1 MNKIND
7 FILVLKKIILGEKNS
22 TPLDTKTLKK
32 ALRYIGRYR
41 LLLPV
46 SIALAIVSV
55 GLTLYVPVLIGDA
68 IDVIIEKGNVDIQAV
83 TKKLLLGGIL
93 IAVTAV
99 CNWIMNAIN
108 NRISYHVLRD
118 IRNEA
123 FDKIGALPLSYVD
136 ATPHGDIVNRVI
148 NDTDRFAEG
157 LLLAF
162 TQVFTG
168 SLTILGTIVFM
179 IVLKWEIA
187 ISVVLLTPLSIVVAR
202 YIGKETYHMHT
213 ERSVTEAE
221 QASFINESLGNQ
233 KLVRAFGREGYAITR
248 FNDIGDR
255 LEKTS
260 LKAIFFSSL
269 TNPTTRF
276 VNSMVY
282 ATVALLG
289 ALFVMGDAGSAFTVG
304 QFSVL
309 LSYTN
314 QYTKPFNEISGIFA
328 EFQSALAS
336 AKRVFDFIEEK
347 NEAQDSDS
355 SIGMK
360 NADGKIE
367 IDSVSFSYSKDK
379 PLIEDLNLSVNP
391 GEKIAIVGPTGC
403 GKTTLINLLMRFYDV
418 DDGNIKVDSTDIRN
432 IKRKDLRKC
441 YGMVLQDTWLREA
454 TVKENISFG
463 NPDATI
469 DDVIEAAKKSHAHGF
484 IKRLKN
490 GYDTVIGEGGEG
502 LSQGQ
507 KQLICIA
514 RVMLNLPPM
523 LILDEATSSIDTR
536 TEMKIQKALTS
547 MMDGRTSFIVAH
559 RLSTVKEA
567 DVILVMKDGHIIE
580 QGNHYDLL
588 KKKGFYH
595 ELYNSQFA
603 HTDINT

>member
-1 MNKIND
+1 MKIKNLLITVKK
-7 FILVLKKIILGEKNS
+7 FILGDKNS
-22 TPLDTKTLKK
+22 APLDTATLKK
-32 ALRYIGRYR
+32 SLKYIGNYR
-41 LLLPV
+41 MLLPI
-46 SIALAIVSV
+46 SIALAIISV
-55 GLTLYVPVLIGDA
+55 GLTLYVPVMIGDA
-68 IDVIIEKGNVDIQAV
+68 IDVIIDKGNVDINTV
-83 TKKLLLGGIL
+83 IDKLILSGVLIGI
-93 IAVTAV
+93 TAL
-99 CNWIMNAIN
+99 CNWLMNAIN

-118 IRNEA
+118 VRNEA
-123 FDKIGALPLSYVD
+123 FDKIGSLPLSYID
-136 ATPHGDIVNRVI
+136 KTPHGDTVNRVI

-168 SLTILGTIVFM
+168 SLTILGTLVFM
-179 IVLKWEIA
+179 LVLKWEIA
-187 ISVVLLTPLSIVVAR
+187 LAVVFLTPLSIVVAR

-213 ERSVTEAE
+213 ERSITEAE

-233 KLVRAFGREGYAITR
+233 KLIRAFGKEEDTISR
-248 FNDIGDR
+248 FNEIGDR
-255 LEKTS
+255 LEKSS
-260 LKAIFFSSL
+260 LRAIFFSSL

-282 ATVALLG
+282 AAVALIG
-289 ALFVMGDAGSAFTVG
+289 ALSVMSSPELVFTVG

-336 AKRVFDFIEEK
+336 AKRVFDLIEEPG
-347 NEAQDSDS
+347 EVLDD
-355 SIGMK
+355 
-360 NADGKIE
+360 ADATNLKDIAGGVC
-367 IDSVSFSYSKDK
+367 IDDVSFSYQKDK
-379 PLIEDLNLSVNP
+379 ELIKNLNLSVKP
-391 GEKIAIVGPTGC
+391 GERVAIVGPTGC

-418 DDGNIKVDSTDIRN
+418 DQGDISVDGEN
-432 IKRKDLRKC
+432 IKRIKRKSLRKS
-441 YGMVLQDTWLREA
+441 YGMVLQDTWLRNATVRENIAFGSPEA
-454 TVKENISFG
+454 TLDDI
-463 NPDATI
+463 I
-469 DDVIEAAKKSHAHGF
+469 DAAKKAHAHGF

-536 TEMKIQKALTS
+536 TEMKIQKALAS
-547 MMDGRTSFIVAH
+547 MMNGRTSFIVAH

-567 DVILVMKDGHIIE
+567 DVILVMKDGRIIE
-580 QGNHYDLL
+580 QGSHEELL
-588 KKKGFYH
+588 EKNGFYY

-603 HTDINT
+603 H

>member
-1 MNKIND
+1 MDKIKTLLLT
-7 FILVLKKIILGEKNS
+7 IKKIILGEKNS
-22 TPLDTKTLKK
+22 APLDTATLKK
-32 ALRYIGRYR
+32 ALKYIGKYR
-41 LLLPV
+41 LLLPI

-55 GLTLYVPVLIGDA
+55 GLTLYVPVLIGEA
-68 IDVIIEKGNVDIQAV
+68 IDVIIDKNNVIMSTV
-83 TKKLLLGGIL
+83 INKLVLSGAL
-93 IAVTAV
+93 IGVTAL
-99 CNWIMNAIN
+99 CNWLMNAIN

-123 FDKIGALPLSYVD
+123 FDKIATLPLSYID
-136 ATPHGDIVNRVI
+136 KTPHGDTVNRVI

-168 SLTILGTIVFM
+168 SLTIIGTLVFM
-179 IVLKWEIA
+179 LVLKWEIA
-187 ISVVLLTPLSIVVAR
+187 LAVVFLTPLSIVVAR

-213 ERSVTEAE
+213 ERSITEAE

-233 KLVRAFGREGYAITR
+233 KLIRAFGKESDTISR
-248 FNDIGDR
+248 FNEIGDR
-255 LEKTS
+255 LEKSS
-260 LKAIFFSSL
+260 LRAIFFSSL

-276 VNSMVY
+276 VNSIVY
-282 ATVALLG
+282 AAVALIG
-289 ALFVMGDAGSAFTVG
+289 ALSVLGSSELVFTVG

-336 AKRVFDFIEEK
+336 AKRVFDLIEEPTEIEDGDDSIELK
-347 NEAQDSDS
+347 EASGELSISD
-355 SIGMK
+355 
-360 NADGKIE
+360 
-367 IDSVSFSYSKDK
+367 VSFSYQKDK
-379 PLIEDLNLSVNP
+379 ELIKKLNLTVNP
-391 GEKIAIVGPTGC
+391 GDRIAIVGPTGC

-418 DDGNIKVDSTDIRN
+418 DEGSITVDGNDIRH
-432 IKRKDLRKC
+432 IKRKNLRKS
-441 YGMVLQDTWLREA
+441 YGMVLQDTWLRNA
-454 TVKENISFG
+454 TVKENIAFG
-463 NPDATI
+463 NPDATLAE
-469 DDVIEAAKKSHAHGF
+469 VISAAKKAHAHGF

-536 TEMKIQKALTS
+536 TEMKIQKALAS
-547 MMDGRTSFIVAH
+547 MMEGRTSFIVAH

-567 DVILVMKDGHIIE
+567 DVILVMKDGRIIE
-580 QGNHYDLL
+580 QGNHQELL
-588 KKKGFYH
+588 DKNGFYY

-603 HTDINT
+603 H

>member
-1 MNKIND
+1 MDK
-7 FILVLKKIILGEKNS
+7 FKMFLSTLKKIIFGDKKS
-22 TPLDTKTLKK
+22 TALDTATLKK
-32 ALRYIGRYR
+32 ALKYIGRYR
-41 LLLPV
+41 ILLPV
-46 SIALAIVSV
+46 SIMLALISV
-55 GLTLYVPVLIGDA
+55 GLTLYVPVLIGEA
-68 IDVIIEKGNVDIQAV
+68 IDVIIDKGNVDIDTV
-83 TKKLLLGGIL
+83 LNKLLIGGIL
-93 IAVTAV
+93 ILITAL
-99 CNWIMNAIN
+99 CNWLMNAIN

-123 FDKIGALPLSYVD
+123 FDKIGSLPLSYID
-136 ATPHGDIVNRVI
+136 KTPHGDTVNRVI

-168 SLTILGTIVFM
+168 SLTIIGTLVFM
-179 IVLKWEIA
+179 LVLKWEIA
-187 ISVVLLTPLSIVVAR
+187 LAVVFLTPLSIVVAR

-221 QASFINESLGNQ
+221 QASFINETLGNQ
-233 KLVRAFGREGYAITR
+233 KLVRAFGREEFAISR
-248 FNDIGDR
+248 FNEIGDR
-255 LEKTS
+255 LEKSS
-260 LKAIFFSSL
+260 LRAIFFSSL

-282 ATVALLG
+282 AAVALIG
-289 ALFVMGDAGSAFTVG
+289 ALSVMNSSDLAFTVG

-336 AKRVFDFIEEK
+336 AKRVFDLIEETS
-347 NEAQDSDS
+347 E
-355 SIGMK
+355 IP
-360 NADGKIE
+360 DGHDAIE
-367 IDSVSFSYSKDK
+367 LKDATGDISLSNVSFSYQKNK
-379 PLIEDLNLSVNP
+379 ELIRDLNLSVTS
-391 GEKIAIVGPTGC
+391 GDRIAIVGPTGC

-418 DDGNIKVDSTDIRN
+418 DEGTISVDGSDIRKV
-432 IKRKDLRKC
+432 KRKDLRKS
-441 YGMVLQDTWLREA
+441 YGMVLQDTWLRNA

-463 NPDATI
+463 NPDATLDEI
-469 DDVIEAAKKSHAHGF
+469 IEAAKKAHAHGF

-536 TEMKIQKALTS
+536 TEMKIQKALTA
-547 MMDGRTSFIVAH
+547 MMNGRTSFIVAH

-567 DVILVMKDGHIIE
+567 DVILVMKDGQIIE
-580 QGNHYDLL
+580 QGSHNELL
-588 KKKGFYH
+588 KKHGFYH
-595 ELYNSQFA
+595 ELYYSQFA
-603 HTDINT
+603 HLS

>member
-233 KLVRAFGREGYAITR
+233 KLVRAFGREGYTITR

-347 NEAQDSDS
+347 NETQDSDS

-360 NADGKIE
+360 NANGKIE

-418 DDGNIKVDSTDIRN
+418 DDGKIKVDSTDIRN

-469 DDVIEAAKKSHAHGF
+469 DDVIEAAKKAHAHGF

>member
-1 MNKIND
+1 MDKIKIFLNT
-7 FILVLKKIILGEKNS
+7 LKKIILGEKNS
-22 TPLDTKTLKK
+22 APLDTTTLKK
-32 ALRYIGRYR
+32 VLKYIGRYR

-46 SIALAIVSV
+46 SILLAIISV
-55 GLTLYVPVLIGDA
+55 ALTLYVPVLIGEA
-68 IDVIIEKGNVDIQAV
+68 IDVIVDKDNVDINTV
-83 TKKLLLGGIL
+83 INKLVLGGLLVL
-93 IAVTAV
+93 ITAL
-99 CNWIMNAIN
+99 CNWFMNAIN

-123 FDKIGALPLSYVD
+123 FDKIGSLPLSYID
-136 ATPHGDIVNRVI
+136 QTAHGDTVNRVI

-168 SLTILGTIVFM
+168 SLTIIGTLVFM
-179 IVLKWEIA
+179 LALKWEIA
-187 ISVVLLTPLSIVVAR
+187 LSVVFLTPLSIVVAR

-213 ERSVTEAE
+213 ERSITEAE
-221 QASFINESLGNQ
+221 QAAFINESLGNQ
-233 KLVRAFGREGYAITR
+233 KLVRAFGRETVTISR
-248 FNDIGDR
+248 FNEIGNK

-260 LKAIFFSSL
+260 LRAIFFSSL

-282 ATVALLG
+282 AAVAIIG
-289 ALFVMGDAGSAFTVG
+289 ALSVMNSPELTFTVG

-328 EFQSALAS
+328 EFQSSLAS
-336 AKRVFDFIEEK
+336 AKRVFELIEEPS
-347 NEAQDSDS
+347 EIPDTSDS
-355 SIGMK
+355 LDLYTANGNVSLS
-360 NADGKIE
+360 N
-367 IDSVSFSYSKDK
+367 VSFSYQKDK
-379 PLIEDLNLSVNP
+379 ELIKDMNLTVSS
-391 GEKIAIVGPTGC
+391 GDKIAIVGPTGC

-418 DDGNIKVDSTDIRN
+418 DDGSISIDGNDIRK
-432 IKRKDLRKC
+432 IKRCQLRKS
-441 YGMVLQDTWLREA
+441 YGMVLQDTWLKNA
-454 TVKENISFG
+454 TVRENIAFG
-463 NPDATI
+463 NPNATLDEVI
-469 DDVIEAAKKSHAHGF
+469 DAAKKAHAHGF

-490 GYDTVIGEGGEG
+490 GYDTIIGEGGEG

-507 KQLICIA
+507 RQLICIA

-547 MMDGRTSFIVAH
+547 MMEGRTSFIVAH

-567 DVILVMKDGHIIE
+567 DVILVMKDGRIIE
-580 QGNHYDLL
+580 QGNHAELL
-588 KKKGFYH
+588 ERNGFYH
-595 ELYNSQFA
+595 ELYYSQFA
-603 HTDINT
+603 H

>member
-1 MNKIND
+1 MFKLKI
-7 FILVLKKIILGEKNS
+7 FFSSLKKIILGEKNS
-22 TPLDTKTLKK
+22 TPLDTTTLKK
-32 ALRYIGRYR
+32 ALKYIGRYR
-41 LLLPV
+41 MLLPV
-46 SIALAIVSV
+46 SITLAIISV
-55 GLTLYVPVLIGDA
+55 GLTLYVPVLIGQA
-68 IDVIIEKGNVDIQAV
+68 IDVIVDKDNVNIEVVLN
-83 TKKLLLGGIL
+83 KLLISGALIL
-93 IAVTAV
+93 ITAL
-99 CNWIMNAIN
+99 CNWLMNAIN

-123 FDKIGALPLSYVD
+123 FDKLGSLPLSYID
-136 ATPHGDIVNRVI
+136 KTPHGDMVNRVI

-168 SLTILGTIVFM
+168 SLTIIGTLVFM
-179 IVLKWEIA
+179 LILKWEIA
-187 ISVVLLTPLSIVVAR
+187 LAVVFLTPLSIVVAR

-233 KLVRAFGREGYAITR
+233 KLVRAFGREEYTISQ
-248 FNDIGDR
+248 FNEIGDR
-255 LEKTS
+255 LEKSS
-260 LKAIFFSSL
+260 LRAIFFSSL

-282 ATVALLG
+282 AAVALIG
-289 ALFVMGDAGSAFTVG
+289 ALSVMNNTDLTFTIG

-336 AKRVFDFIEEK
+336 AKRVFDLIEEK
-347 NEAQDSDS
+347 SEIADAKDAI
-355 SIGMK
+355 SIKDATG
-360 NADGKIE
+360 NLTL
-367 IDSVSFSYSKDK
+367 SNVSFSYQKDK
-379 PLIEDLNLSVNP
+379 ELIRDLNLSVTA
-391 GEKIAIVGPTGC
+391 GDRVAIVGPTGC

-418 DDGNIKVDSTDIRN
+418 DDGSISIDCNDIRN
-432 IKRKDLRKC
+432 IKRRDLRKS
-441 YGMVLQDTWLREA
+441 YGMVLQDTWLRNA
-454 TVKENISFG
+454 TVRENISFG
-463 NPDATI
+463 NPNATLDEI
-469 DDVIEAAKKSHAHGF
+469 IEAAKKAHAHGF

-536 TEMKIQKALTS
+536 TEMKIQKALTA
-547 MMDGRTSFIVAH
+547 MMEGRTSFIVAH

-567 DVILVMKDGHIIE
+567 DIILVMKDGQIIE
-580 QGNHYDLL
+580 QGNHYELL
-588 KKKGFYH
+588 EKHGFYH
-595 ELYNSQFA
+595 ELYYSQFA
-603 HTDINT
+603 HLS

>member
-1 MNKIND
+1 MDK
-7 FILVLKKIILGEKNS
+7 FKMFLSTLKKIIFGDKKS
-22 TPLDTKTLKK
+22 TAIDTATLKK
-32 ALRYIGRYR
+32 ALKYIGRYR
-41 LLLPV
+41 ILLPV
-46 SIALAIVSV
+46 SIMLALISV
-55 GLTLYVPVLIGDA
+55 GLTLYVPVLIGEA
-68 IDVIIEKGNVDIQAV
+68 IDVIIDKGNVDIDTV
-83 TKKLLLGGIL
+83 LNKLLIGGIL
-93 IAVTAV
+93 ILITAL
-99 CNWIMNAIN
+99 CNWLMNAIN

-123 FDKIGALPLSYVD
+123 FDKIGSLPLSYID
-136 ATPHGDIVNRVI
+136 KTPHGDTVNRVI

-168 SLTILGTIVFM
+168 SLTIIGTLVFM
-179 IVLKWEIA
+179 LVLKWEIA
-187 ISVVLLTPLSIVVAR
+187 LAVVFLTPLSIVVAR

-221 QASFINESLGNQ
+221 QASFINETLGNQ
-233 KLVRAFGREGYAITR
+233 KLVRAFGREEFAISR
-248 FNDIGDR
+248 FNEIGDR
-255 LEKTS
+255 LEKSS
-260 LKAIFFSSL
+260 LRAIFFSSL

-282 ATVALLG
+282 AAVALIG
-289 ALFVMGDAGSAFTVG
+289 ALSVMNSSDLAFTVG

-336 AKRVFDFIEEK
+336 AKRVFDLIEETS
-347 NEAQDSDS
+347 E
-355 SIGMK
+355 IP
-360 NADGKIE
+360 DGHDAIE
-367 IDSVSFSYSKDK
+367 LKDATGDISLSNVSFSYQKDK
-379 PLIEDLNLSVNP
+379 ELIRDLNLSVTS
-391 GEKIAIVGPTGC
+391 GDRIAIVGPTGC

-418 DDGNIKVDSTDIRN
+418 DEGTISVDGSDIRKV
-432 IKRKDLRKC
+432 KRKDLRKS
-441 YGMVLQDTWLREA
+441 YGMVLQDTWLRNA

-463 NPDATI
+463 NPDATLDEI
-469 DDVIEAAKKSHAHGF
+469 IEAAKKAHAHGF

-536 TEMKIQKALTS
+536 TEMKIQKALTA
-547 MMDGRTSFIVAH
+547 MMNGRTSFIVAH

-567 DVILVMKDGHIIE
+567 DVILVMKDGQIIE
-580 QGNHYDLL
+580 QGSHNELL
-588 KKKGFYH
+588 KKHGFYH
-595 ELYNSQFA
+595 ELYYSQFA
-603 HTDINT
+603 HLS